1 MVAKV
6 PYNHRIRSLYFAD
19 IAHLVWHPL
28 RLAVV
33 LVKVGRLIPIAA
45 VLILVLSA
53 VAYVS
58 RYHPAE
64 EPFAS
69 IDVVALQRMA
79 IPGALS
85 RAHRF
90 LEHDCS
96 ACHTRIKGPD
106 ATSCITCHADN
117 EPLLNT
123 QSTAF
128 HASIKSCGGC
138 HVEHQGLDARPMLMD
153 HTVLV
158 KIAKAAD
165 TSSQEPTM
173 GLGRFSFIPILQS
186 RRWFASAVTPI
197 RIRIGP
203 SLARSA
209 LIATRRSHGA

>member
-1 MVAKV
+1 M
-6 PYNHRIRSLYFAD
+6 
-19 IAHLVWHPL
+19 
-28 RLAVV
+28 V

-173 GLGRFSFIPILQS
+173 GLGSVFFHSNPPESTL
-186 RRWFASAVTPI
+186 VTPI